1 MIEVRCVCKLYP
13 MRNKSLQLLGAV
25 DKAVEIYATNPD
37 LPHQQVADML
47 GINFKTLAKIRKDPN
62 FWEKVYEYYMQTFEG
77 SVVSVLMAAVREAV
91 AGNVQAQRLV
101 LEHSGKLQK
110 NINITIDS
118 PFEKWMKQSDGEI
131 KIDNAEDGEIV
142 SDLEAISPEFAN
154 LPERSADNTPKQ
166 AMDELKKLR
175 KAQNKAKANINRNKL
190 RREQH
195 KWLKRA
201 ELAGIDPLPRKR
213 PTAGQKKTWRD
224 SIIAKE
230 LQMKASKS

>member
-1 MIEVRCVCKLYP
+1 MKKDELRI
-13 MRNKSLQLLGAV
+13 LGAY
-25 DKAVEIYATNPD
+25 DKAIEIYATNPEIS
-37 LPHQQVADML
+37 HQEASTML
-47 GINFKTLAKIRKDPN
+47 GINFKTLAKFRKNPN
-62 FWEKVYEYYMQTFEG
+62 FWEKVYETYMQTFEG

-118 PFEKWMKQSDGEI
+118 PFEKWMKQSDNEV
-131 KIDNAEDGEIV
+131 KVDNAQDAEIV
-142 SDLEAISPEFAN
+142 SDLEAISPEFAS
-154 LPERSADNTPKQ
+154 LPESIADNSPKH

-175 KAQNKAKANINRNKL
+175 KAQNKAKSNINRNKL

-213 PTAGQKKTWRD
+213 PTAGQKKAWRD
-224 SIIAKE
+224 SIVAKE
-230 LQMKASKS
+230 LQMKASKSKKG

>member
-1 MIEVRCVCKLYP
+1 MKKDELR
-13 MRNKSLQLLGAV
+13 LLGAY
-25 DKAVEIYATNPD
+25 DRAIEIYATNPEIS
-37 LPHQQVADML
+37 HQEASDML
-47 GINFKTLAKIRKDPN
+47 GINRNTLIKMRKNPN
-62 FWEKVYEYYMQTFEG
+62 FWEKVYETYMQTFEG

-91 AGNVQAQRLV
+91 SGNVQAQRVV

-118 PFEKWMKQSDGEI
+118 PFEKWMKQSDNEV
-131 KIDNAEDGEIV
+131 KVDNAQDAEIV
-142 SDLEAISPEFAN
+142 SDLEALSPEFAN
-154 LPERSADNTPKQ
+154 LPERSADNSPKH

-175 KAQNKAKANINRNKL
+175 NAQNKAKANINRNKL

-213 PTAGQKKTWRD
+213 PTAGQKQAWRD
-224 SIIAKE
+224 SIVAKE
-230 LQMKASKS
+230 LQMKASKSKKG